1 MIARYVKDFI
11 FEASSEELY
20 NKFYKDIK
28 PDIYNKIIKA
38 DPTSTDRKN
47 GKYCK
52 WLLDLYKNKKLLIED
67 LYKATEYLTLFNKYG
82 SKLQKNQIQMYKS
95 LPELFQEIKQFQ
107 EKVPQEDLMS
117 NKDKYKDIKENQ
129 TEKVYEDDEWLVVVP
144 KTKESS
150 MFWGQGTQ
158 WCTAAKKTNKFNY
171 YNEQGTLYIII
182 SKKIKDDKN
191 RQLKYQMHFESA
203 QFMNAQDNEMDAN
216 DFNMFNEKL
225 QKFLLYKINDSWTAI
240 SFANIIGNNKY
251 LKDIILEEEDNLACA
266 FMWATRIGDETE
278 MLKHIVRNATYDDA
292 WILYD
297 WLSAGLIS
305 NKYNNRLIRN
315 TIYELGNDKYIDLLN
330 GK

>member
-1 MIARYVKDFI
+1 MIARYVIDFL

-20 NKFYKDIK
+20 QKYYKDI
-28 PDIYNKIIKA
+28 PQDIYNQIIKA
-38 DPTSTDRKN
+38 DPTSTDKKN

-82 SKLQKNQIQMYKS
+82 NKLSKNQIQMYKS

-117 NKDKYKDIKENQ
+117 NKDKNKDIKEHQ
-129 TEKVYEDDEWLVVVP
+129 TRKVYEDDEWLVVVP

-150 MFWGQGTQ
+150 IFWGQGTQ
-158 WCTAAKKTNKFNY
+158 WCTAAKKANKFNY

-191 RQLKYQMHFESA
+191 RQLKYQIHFESA

-216 DFNMFNEKL
+216 DFNMFNE
-225 QKFLLYKINDSWTAI
+225 S
-240 SFANIIGNNKY
+240 S
-251 LKDIILEEEDNLACA
+251 
-266 FMWATRIGDETE
+266 
-278 MLKHIVRNATYDDA
+278 
-292 WILYD
+292 
-297 WLSAGLIS
+297 
-305 NKYNNRLIRN
+305 
-315 TIYELGNDKYIDLLN
+315 
-330 GK
+330 